1 MNENICS
8 NLSVIPQFKNHTWF
22 NAILMC
28 CFYSQMMRKLMIN
41 KVSKTWKKT
50 SNLFKFLKTVL
61 KKNYKTNE
69 ESMKLISK
77 IKPDMLLLTILFKY
91 DFKMINKWK
100 VEWNITYISLL
111 LKFLNVKVLDITYFN
126 NETLLFNYGKILNN
140 YLLYSKEQIFL
151 LQENKDKPLIIP
163 DQYKEIVEIAKIIYQ
178 IPDVLVVYHKD
189 INNTIKNSYDYYNSR
204 KELEVFNFFKYQE
217 YLAKNFPNI
226 FNEINDIKELK
237 EQFYFNGN
245 LYKLDS
251 VLLDNYNGGKYS
263 IAGIHCNNEKYVYN
277 GWYNNKCK
285 LLNYNW
291 NLKKNNEFCFNNN
304 KCKMEEVNILK
315 RWISHCFSFNKGDR
329 VLIYVKD
336 NNDKSTSIKSKSHF
350 SLSSS

>member
-1 MNENICS
+1 
-8 NLSVIPQFKNHTWF
+8 
-22 NAILMC
+22 
-28 CFYSQMMRKLMIN
+28 MIT

-69 ESMKLISK
+69 ESMKLVNK

-91 DFKMINKWK
+91 DFYMINKRK
-100 VEWNITYISLL
+100 IEWNIIYISQL
-111 LKFLNVKVLDITYFN
+111 LKFLNVKILDITYFN
-126 NETLLFNYGKILNN
+126 DETLLFNYGKILNN
-140 YLLYSKEQIFL
+140 YLLY
-151 LQENKDKPLIIP
+151 QEFQKNILNVFKNTNLIIP
-163 DQYKEIVEIAKIIYQ
+163 GEFEEILEIKKIIDEK
-178 IPDVLVVYHKD
+178 PDVLVVYHKD
-189 INNTIKNSYDYYNSR
+189 INNTIKNSYDFYNSR
-204 KELEVFNFFKYQE
+204 KELEVFNFFKYKE
-217 YLAKNFPNI
+217 YLAKIFPNI

-285 LLNYNW
+285 LIKYDW
-291 NLKKNNEFCFNNN
+291 NLKKNNEFCFNNK

-315 RWISHCFSFNKGDR
+315 RWISYCFSFNKGDR

-350 SLSSS
+350 TLSSSLK